1 MLLQGS
7 QAKAFSL
14 HAVQS
19 FTVSQGWVWR
29 MQAAA
34 SQGMLEKLAEAEER
48 AKSAHDGLWMYGD
61 PGSESE
67 EDEPARKA

>member
-1 MLLQGS
+1 
-7 QAKAFSL
+7 
-14 HAVQS
+14 
-19 FTVSQGWVWR
+19 